1 MAVSGEET
9 QIARGENIELEAI
22 TVTVHFRIMTV
33 SATATTSIALRDK
46 KGLFCH
52 EQSINHF
59 TCNEAAGITKTS
71 RLKSGSYCVPFLIED
86 IVVFPACFI
95 YYFKA
100 KPWLFKLWIALSTR

>member
-1 MAVSGEET
+1 MYALTSFCFVLVFLVAVSGEET

-52 EQSINHF
+52 EQNINHF
-59 TCNEAAGITKTS
+59 TCNEA
-71 RLKSGSYCVPFLIED
+71 LHPV
-86 IVVFPACFI
+86 
-95 YYFKA
+95 
-100 KPWLFKLWIALSTR
+100 